1 MLGVRLLN
9 GATQHRIMIFGPK
22 AYGTYVVEFRTAWDA
37 VLAISIPSAESGV
50 IRYFQERIALRA
62 VRAGRRISAPGR

>member
-22 AYGTYVVEFRTAWDA
+22 DDGTYVVEFRTAWNA
-37 VLAISIPSAESGV
+37 VLSGGARLV
-50 IRYFQERIALRA
+50 SRA
-62 VRAGRRISAPGR
+62 PAPVVEVDCR